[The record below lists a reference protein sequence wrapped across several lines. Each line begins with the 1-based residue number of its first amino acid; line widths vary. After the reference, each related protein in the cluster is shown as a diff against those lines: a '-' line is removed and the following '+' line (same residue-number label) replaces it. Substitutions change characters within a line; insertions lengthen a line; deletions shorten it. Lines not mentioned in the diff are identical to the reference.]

1 MYLFIDFVI
10 GILLMSISGG
20 LMMTKTVSLFI
31 QPAKGWIRYV
41 LQYIIFGIA
50 VLNKSWIG
58 DENPLILFPFFIATF
73 LLCYKGSWYSRL
85 VTGMIFYSLLIPL
98 FMMIDTA
105 TFTGHDNYYES
116 IVRVLKLISL
126 LVIWLCGRKIVP
138 KNGVSSLSPKLWGL
152 LGGLTLAPLFSTL
165 SFTIWNAK
173 NFDYIAYQH
182 IVQRIAY
189 TILPFTALSAL
200 TLLVAMAVLSR
211 HEEMEERHKLAEMRE
226 AYYQSLRRE
235 HIGVRTLRH
244 DMHNHI
250 AAAQVLLKNGE
261 NEGAQQYLEEL
272 SCSPKL
278 MGGKRYCQNDI
289 ANAVISSKVSL
300 MEENEIQADIKV
312 SLPDKLTLS
321 DVELCALLGNALDN
335 AIEAAKKAEK
345 KCITLRARADKGLL
359 MLRLENTLA
368 QIPKHEDGNFITL
381 KNDTV
386 HHGYGFAGMQEI
398 AQRHGGMCEAEYT
411 QTDFCLIVSIPIK

>member
-1 MYLFIDFVI
+1 MDFIIIVI
-10 GILLMSISGG
+10 GILISVCSG
-20 LMMTKTVSLFI
+20 LMMSKTVSLFL
-31 QPAKGWIRYV
+31 QPTKGWIRNI
-41 LQYIIFGIA
+41 LQYLIFGIA
-50 VLNKSWIG
+50 ILNKSWIG
-58 DENPLILFPFFIATF
+58 DENPLIMFPFFIAAF
-73 LLCYKGSWYSRL
+73 LLCYEGAWYSRL

-98 FMMIDTA
+98 CMMIDTA
-105 TFTGHDNYYES
+105 AFPKLSNCYES
-116 IVRVLKLISL
+116 MVRIVKLFSL
-126 LVIWLCGRKIVP
+126 LLIWLLGRKIVP

-173 NFDYIAYQH
+173 NFDYDVYQL

-200 TLLVAMAVLSR
+200 TLLVAMVVLSR
-211 HEEMEERHKLAEMRE
+211 HEDMEQRQKLAEMRE

-244 DMHNHI
+244 DLHNHI
-250 AAAQVLLKNGE
+250 AAAQVLLKNGKI
-261 NEGAQQYLEEL
+261 EGAQQYLEKL

-278 MGGKRYCQNDI
+278 MDGKRYCQNDI

-345 KCITLRARADKGLL
+345 KCITLRARADKGML
-359 MLRLENTLA
+359 MLRLENTLE
-368 QIPKHEDGNFITL
+368 QIPKLENGNFITS
-381 KNDTV
+381 KRDAAS
-386 HHGYGFAGMQEI
+386 HGYGFAGMQEI
-398 AQRHGGMCEAEYT
+398 AQRYGGVCEAEYT
-411 QTDFCLIVSIPIK
+411 QTNFCLIISIPI